1 MTNLIVIFHN
11 TQENTYK
18 IYLLYTF
25 FQRSTQDVIIL
36 IEYATIRKKK
46 CFRRALILRDQPP
59 TGSSG

>member
-46 CFRRALILRDQPP
+46 VF
-59 TGSSG
+59 

>member
-1 MTNLIVIFHN
+1 MSEKKTITVVMTNLIVIFHN

-46 CFRRALILRDQPP
+46 VF
-59 TGSSG
+59 